1 MVFVEKFSEKERRLQ
16 GLRGADSLRGL
27 CVGKRMGVP
36 VDAMFKNP
44 DRKRVNDVGAG
55 TSDTPT
61 YVFYRS
67 QAW

>member
-1 MVFVEKFSEKERRLQ
+1 MQ

-44 DRKRVNDVGAG
+44 GRKRVNDVG
-55 TSDTPT
+55 TSDTPN
-61 YVFYRS
+61 YGFYRS
-67 QAW
+67 LVR